1 MLILACYKLSQ
12 TWDKWTS
19 KRKKLFIEV
28 GAPPNNIIYLL
39 QTDQPTKVVKYK
51 ADNANKKYCD
61 VTDINIWL
69 SKVQGI
75 LS

>member
-1 MLILACYKLSQ
+1 M
-12 TWDKWTS
+12 S

-51 ADNANKKYCD
+51 ADNAHKK
-61 VTDINIWL
+61 
-69 SKVQGI
+69 
-75 LS
+75 

>member
-1 MLILACYKLSQ
+1 MG
-12 TWDKWTS
+12 

-28 GAPPNNIIYLL
+28 CAPPNKIIYLL

-51 ADNANKKYCD
+51 ADNAHQKYRN

-75 LS
+75 LFSGILSYGDFILEYCL